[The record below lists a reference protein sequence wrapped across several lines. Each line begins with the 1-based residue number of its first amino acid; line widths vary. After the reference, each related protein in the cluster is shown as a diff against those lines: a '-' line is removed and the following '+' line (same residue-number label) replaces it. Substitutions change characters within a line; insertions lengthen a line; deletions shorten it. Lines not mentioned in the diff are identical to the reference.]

1 MRDKYLSVTALTKY
15 IKRKIDIDP
24 HLKTVWIKGE
34 VSNFKH
40 HSSGH
45 MYFTL
50 KDNTARIQSVMF
62 AGNNRFLK
70 FQVENGMQVLIK
82 GHVSVFEPYGQYQL
96 YVQQMEPDGLGAL
109 YLAYEQLKNKLEKQ
123 GLFQERHKQA
133 LPLFPTHIGIITSPT
148 GAAVRDILT
157 TIKRR
162 YPIVKT
168 TIIPAIVQGE
178 QAARSIVQALE
189 RANELVQFDVLILA
203 RGGGSIEDLWPFNEE
218 IVAKTIF
225 SSTVP
230 VISAI
235 GHETDLTISDFVA
248 DYRAPTPTG
257 AAEIVV
263 PSLNELKKHLSYL
276 HRSLNQSLHHI
287 IQTNEKNL
295 IRLQRSYAF
304 KYPKQ
309 LIEQKAQH
317 LDLMN
322 ERLIHTQRLHLQRH
336 EEQIKYFI
344 HRLTSINIPKMI
356 EQKHTTLQ
364 QLTTRHEQIMSN
376 IYQQKS
382 NAFENMLDKLSL
394 INPLS
399 VMQRGY
405 AIAYDETHTIIRKT
419 KQVNI
424 ADEITVQIS
433 DGTLRCKIM
442 QLKEDTH
449 E

>member
-50 KDNTARIQSVMF
+50 KDNTSRIQSVMF

-123 GLFQERHKQA
+123 GLFQDRYKQP
-133 LPLFPTHIGIITSPT
+133 LPSFPSHIGIITSPT

-168 TIIPAIVQGE
+168 TIIPSIVQGE
-178 QAARSIVQALE
+178 QAARSIKQALE
-189 RANELVQFDVLILA
+189 CANELALFDVLILA

-218 IVAKTIF
+218 IVAKAIF
-225 SSTVP
+225 ASSIP
-230 VISAI
+230 LISAI
-235 GHETDLTISDFVA
+235 GHETDITISDFVA

-263 PSLNELKKHLSYL
+263 PSLRELKKHLSYL
-276 HRSLNQSLHHI
+276 HRSLNQSINHI
-287 IQTNEKNL
+287 IQANEKNL
-295 IRLQRSYAF
+295 TRLQQSYAF

-317 LDLMN
+317 LDLMS
-322 ERLIHTQRLHLQRH
+322 ERLMHTQKLLIQQH
-336 EEQIKYFI
+336 EEQIKHFN
-344 HRLTSINIPKMI
+344 HRLISINIPQMI
-356 EQKHTTLQ
+356 EQKNEALQ
-364 QLTTRHEQIMSN
+364 QLTKRLERTMNN

-382 NAFENMLDKLSL
+382 NQLENMLEKLSL

-405 AIAYDETHTIIRKT
+405 AIAYDETQTIIKQT
-419 KQVNI
+419 KQVNV
-424 ADEITVQIS
+424 ADEITVKIS
-433 DGTLRCKIM
+433 DGTLHCKVM
-442 QLKEDTH
+442 QLKEDTNA
-449 E
+449 